1 MWSIPDKGEG
11 VNDIQ
16 SILFQEYLDALVVGV
31 SGLDCVV
38 SGLAVTGN
46 ANLLPSV
53 SAGTATS
60 NGALF
65 AVSGSTVT
73 ISTADATNPRLDLIV
88 VTSAGALAVRAG
100 TAAAAPKPPARTA
113 NDVLLAVAYVPAA
126 ATSLATA
133 NFIDLRVVPIL
144 GKSRQHAFVSTGT
157 GTDYFGSA
165 TVGTATTTALW
176 TIKKIALSNAGAATV
191 TTATNVQWVDYLT
204 ATYS

>member
-31 SGLDCVV
+31 SGVDCTV

-53 SAGTATS
+53 SAGTAIS
-60 NGALF
+60 GGSLF
-65 AVSGSTVT
+65 VVSGSTVT

-88 VTSAGALAVRAG
+88 VTSSGALAVRAG

-113 NDVLLAVAYVPAA
+113 NDVLLAVAYVPAT
-126 ATSLATA
+126 ATSLTTA
-133 NFIDLRVVPIL
+133 NFVDLRVVPIP
-144 GKSRQHAFVSTGT
+144 GKTRQHAFVSTGT

-165 TVGTATTTALW
+165 TIGTATTTASW
-176 TIKKIALSNAGAATV
+176 TIKKIVLSSSGAATV

-204 ATYS
+204 ATYT